1 MRVALLLL
9 LVITIGPPLAAQD
22 APRRAPGGSLS
33 QRITALLDEPP
44 FDRVTWGVYATDDRG
59 RVLFSRDGD
68 RWFVPASN
76 TKLIVTAAAMA
87 LLPPDHRIRTSLYV
101 DGTLRDGIL
110 EGDLV
115 VYGRGDPTFSTR
127 CYGGDTLAAG
137 TCDSASTRVAA
148 LADSVRARGV
158 RRITGRVVG
167 DGSYFEPTMLH
178 PQWGLFD
185 ALWYY
190 AAPVTALAFN
200 DNSIDFTITPAAA
213 LDVPPEI
220 TGWPAGMLWTLENRA
235 RTGPADSGSSI
246 TDRFFRHPGTWD
258 YWAEGAAALGRRPW
272 TESVAVPD
280 PNLFFA
286 RVLAAALRERGIT
299 VEGGAASTTDSLAH
313 RAARCCTPLV
323 EVAGRPAG
331 DLLFPILNSSQ
342 NLFAEM
348 LLKILGREVAG
359 AGSWEAGL
367 GVERRFLID
376 SVGIDSTA
384 FSLDDGSGLSA
395 SNLATPASFVQLLQ
409 YVARHPRNGPFLAGL
424 PRSGQRGSLRGR
436 LLGPLA
442 GRVQAKTGSIARVHS
457 LSGFVER
464 PNGRRVTFSVMANAQ
479 AIPSRAMQARI
490 DAVVGEL
497 AR

>member
-1 MRVALLLL
+1 MRVVLFLL
-9 LVITIGPPLAAQD
+9 ITIGPALAAQGP
-22 APRRAPGGSLS
+22 PRRAPGGALN
-33 QRITALLDEPP
+33 QRINALLDEAP
-44 FDRVTWGVYATDDRG
+44 FDRATWGVHATDDRG
-59 RVLFSRDGD
+59 RVLFSRNGD
-68 RWFVPASN
+68 RWFAPASN
-76 TKLIVTAAAMA
+76 TKLIVTATAMA

-127 CYGGDTLAAG
+127 CYGVDTLAAG
-137 TCDSASTRVAA
+137 ACDSATTRVAA

-167 DGSYFEPTMLH
+167 DGSYFEPALLH

-200 DNSIDFTITPAAA
+200 DNSIDFRITPAAA
-213 LDVPPEI
+213 VGVPPEI
-220 TGWPAGMLWTLENRA
+220 SGGPPGALWTFENRA

-258 YWAEGAAALGRRPW
+258 YWAEGTAALGRRPW

-286 RVLAAALRERGIT
+286 QVLAAALRDRGVA

-313 RAARCCTPLV
+313 RAARCCSPLV
-323 EVAGRPAG
+323 EVVGRPSG

-348 LLKILGREVAG
+348 LLKALGREAAG
-359 AGSWEAGL
+359 DGSWEAGL
-367 GVERRFLID
+367 AVERRFLID

-395 SNLATPASFVQLLQ
+395 SNLVTPAALVQLLQ
-409 YVARHPRNGPFLAGL
+409 YVARHPRNAAFLGSL

-436 LLGPLA
+436 LVGPLA
-442 GRVQAKTGSIARVHS
+442 GRVQAKTGSIARVHT

-464 PNGRRVTFSVMANAQ
+464 PDGRRVTFSVMANAH
-479 AIPSRAMQARI
+479 AIPTRAMLARI
-490 DAVVGEL
+490 DAVVSEL